1 MYSFKSIDN
10 IKRNGSYTINY
21 TNSKSATLHQFAGLD
36 VNKATK
42 YNKYKGAIKLLTISL
57 ITFLLWIFIF
67 ITLLNL

>member
-21 TNSKSATLHQFAGLD
+21 TNSKSAAIHQFAGLD
-36 VNKATK
+36 VNKAAK
-42 YNKYKGAIKLLTISL
+42 YSTYKGAIKLLSIALVTTI
-57 ITFLLWIFIF
+57 LWIFIF